1 MLQVFLLQKYNKLNK
16 SNLVGQLLKT
26 LISILSRVVRSLL
39 RFSTQ
44 TACWQTYVVLFVEI
58 YHILF
63 WNMWEN
69 ASIRE
74 AATTGRNIWEMLE
87 YLRLAYENTENMCE
101 MRREGKTVYCCNA

>member
-1 MLQVFLLQKYNKLNK
+1 
-16 SNLVGQLLKT
+16 
-26 LISILSRVVRSLL
+26 
-39 RFSTQ
+39 
-44 TACWQTYVVLFVEI
+44 
-58 YHILF
+58 
-63 WNMWEN
+63 MWEN